1 MEQQWSVVEDLDLV
15 MAMYNLIEYS
25 SHYSE
30 TKMNF
35 WFDSKDEAINFN
47 DEIENKNNFKSIDYK
62 PNLLRY
68 TPAKW
73 ATSISRNATIPLLLK
88 KVSNIW
94 RLLEML
100 LIKCKVQ

>member
-47 DEIENKNNFKSIDYK
+47 DEIENKITS
-62 PNLLRY
+62 NLL
-68 TPAKW
+68 T
-73 ATSISRNATIPLLLK
+73 ISLTYCDIHQPNERQ
-88 KVSNIW
+88 VFQ
-94 RLLEML
+94 EMQRFL
-100 LIKCKVQ
+100 CY